1 MKSRNY
7 SESEK
12 FAAVERFLV
21 GGESVATIAADT
33 GISRSTLYAWI
44 KSAQIEPGMLEF
56 TRKNFRMLEAKVKRL
71 EGIVEI
77 LQIAN
82 CTANAPLNE
91 KLQALEELHGQYNVY
106 ILCDALK
113 VPRGT
118 FYNYIFR
125 NKRDN
130 TWYAKRREE
139 LRIRIQQIY
148 DESKQIFG
156 AGKITAVMKEEGYKV
171 SQEMVRE
178 LMRDMGLL
186 SIRQDAKK
194 VYAKERRSLKNHLNQ
209 QFEVTRPNEVWVSDV
224 TYFLCKDIKFY
235 ICAIIDLYARRI
247 VGYRVGKR
255 NSTQLVKSTF
265 KQAYCKRRNKAIHNK
280 QQRSAAKRS
289 ILQAHLAGKC
299 MLLLAAERLQRLC
312 GFPVFLVGGVASVF
326 NGIVADLLQR
336 PALGELCR
344 RTAQFKIIEHELL
357 PVVEQTCCSRLT
369 LMLLDE
375 PQFYIGGIIKVA
387 RLFRAVLLQFLRIL
401 RPLLHGLRCHVR
413 QQLLD
418 HDFKFILLHDDLLVL
433 GFVRH
438 QPPLRQL
445 LAGFS

>member
-139 LRIRIQQIY
+139 FRIRIQQIY

-299 MLLLAAERLQRLC
+299 MLLLVTERLQRLY
-312 GFPVFLVGGVASVF
+312 GFPVFLAGRVTATF
-326 NGIVADLLQR
+326 NGIIADLLQR
-336 PALGELCR
+336 PALSELCR
-344 RTAQFKIIEHELL
+344 RTPQFKIIEHELL
-357 PVVEQTCCSRLT
+357 PVVEQTHCDCLT
-369 LMLLDE
+369 LMLLDK
-375 PQFYIGGIIKVA
+375 PQFHIGSIIKVA
-387 RLFRAVLLQFLRIL
+387 LLFCAVLLQLLCIL

>member
-118 FYNYIFR
+118 FYNYFFR

-235 ICAIIDLYARRI
+235 ICAIIDL
-247 VGYRVGKR
+247 
-255 NSTQLVKSTF
+255 
-265 KQAYCKRRNKAIHNK
+265 
-280 QQRSAAKRS
+280 
-289 ILQAHLAGKC
+289 
-299 MLLLAAERLQRLC
+299 
-312 GFPVFLVGGVASVF
+312 
-326 NGIVADLLQR
+326 
-336 PALGELCR
+336 
-344 RTAQFKIIEHELL
+344 
-357 PVVEQTCCSRLT
+357 
-369 LMLLDE
+369 
-375 PQFYIGGIIKVA
+375 
-387 RLFRAVLLQFLRIL
+387 
-401 RPLLHGLRCHVR
+401 
-413 QQLLD
+413 
-418 HDFKFILLHDDLLVL
+418 
-433 GFVRH
+433 
-438 QPPLRQL
+438 
-445 LAGFS
+445 